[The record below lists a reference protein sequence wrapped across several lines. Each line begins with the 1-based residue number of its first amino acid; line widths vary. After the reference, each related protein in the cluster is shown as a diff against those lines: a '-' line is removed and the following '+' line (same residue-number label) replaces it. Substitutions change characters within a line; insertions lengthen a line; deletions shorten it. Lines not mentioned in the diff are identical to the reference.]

1 MNMNN
6 KIIVGLAIVGML
18 IVSCK
23 KDVKEIG
30 APASKMEGIKASWIL
45 TKAVQVDELSL
56 TKESA
61 NIYGFFSRSSN
72 LPNIMFSDSTY
83 SVDTVGLKLNFFG
96 GVSGKWAFDNP
107 LYPAKISFQ
116 PDGGTPFTLKLGG
129 PIRPQDN
136 LRITK
141 EIMVSC
147 KGEEELVMS
156 YVMEF
161 MRK

>member
-6 KIIVGLAIVGML
+6 KIIVGLAIVGLM
-18 IVSCK
+18 IASCK

-61 NIYGFFSRSSN
+61 NVYSFFSSSSN
-72 LPNIMFSDSTY
+72 LPNIVFSDSTY
-83 SVDTVGLKLNFFG
+83 TVDTVGLKLNFFG

-107 LYPAKISFQ
+107 LYPAKIS
-116 PDGGTPFTLKLGG
+116 
-129 PIRPQDN
+129 
-136 LRITK
+136 
-141 EIMVSC
+141 
-147 KGEEELVMS
+147 
-156 YVMEF
+156 
-161 MRK
+161 